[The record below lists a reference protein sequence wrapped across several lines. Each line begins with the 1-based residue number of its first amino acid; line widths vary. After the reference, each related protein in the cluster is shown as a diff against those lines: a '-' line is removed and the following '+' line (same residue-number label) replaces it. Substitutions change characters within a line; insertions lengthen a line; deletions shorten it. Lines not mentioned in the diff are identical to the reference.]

1 MGLTDGNG
9 YKINVLS
16 TKFNCGLQINRYEK
30 VKVSFNFKE
39 TEGLA
44 VYPQV
49 LSKKQKFHNLPFL
62 SKTQFQY
69 YHLGNGQFFSQLPS
83 HQWKWSEPIP
93 VH

>member
-44 VYPQV
+44 VYP
-49 LSKKQKFHNLPFL
+49 
-62 SKTQFQY
+62 
-69 YHLGNGQFFSQLPS
+69 
-83 HQWKWSEPIP
+83 
-93 VH
+93 